1 MNQRIR
7 ELRTSLNLNQE
18 VFGKRLGITKTAVSK
33 MELNTYSITETM
45 YKLICIE
52 FNVNEDW
59 LRTGEG
65 EMFFTETYEE
75 ELNNILADIL
85 TADNKQKM
93 SILKEISKLEDHES
107 ELILQLLKTINKNK

>member
-7 ELRTSLNLNQE
+7 ELRTYLNLNQE

-52 FNVNEDW
+52 FNVNEEW
-59 LRTGEG
+59 LRSGKGDIFYQKSYEDELHESLGNLLVTG
-65 EMFFTETYEE
+65 TEQT
-75 ELNNILADIL
+75 LN
-85 TADNKQKM
+85 
-93 SILKEISKLEDHES
+93 ILKEISKLEDHES